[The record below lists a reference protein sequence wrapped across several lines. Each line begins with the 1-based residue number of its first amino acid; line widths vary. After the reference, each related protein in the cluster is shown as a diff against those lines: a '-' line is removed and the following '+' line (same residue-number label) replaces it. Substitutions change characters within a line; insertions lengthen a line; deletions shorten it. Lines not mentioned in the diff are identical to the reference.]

1 MTQTT
6 NNNNKGHIL
15 VVDDSPINLRLIV
28 DLFKARGYSVRPIP
42 SGKLAITAIQN
53 LPPDL
58 ILLDIMMPEMDGY
71 EVCEKLKADP
81 QTKDIPI
88 IFVSALD
95 EVLDKVK
102 AFEMGGVDYVSK
114 PIQEKE
120 LFARVETHLQIS
132 RLQQHL
138 EEKNNKLATAYRHL
152 KQAQNQLV
160 QSEKMAALGQ
170 LIAGISHEI
179 NTPLG
184 AIRSSV
190 ENLTYFLERDIEI
203 ILNFWQTISPDN
215 QPYFLELLRY
225 PSFQGLSSRE
235 KRQLKKELRNTLDT
249 NKIKQSDRIAD
260 TLVDLGISE
269 DKLAPI
275 LPLFQQPD
283 GLEIMDKAY
292 QFFSLRK
299 STETIQTATERAAK
313 IVFALKSYARYDL
326 GTQKMEGDLINGIET
341 VLTLYHNQIKKG
353 VEVIKNYIQLPPIFC
368 YADELTQVWTNLIHN
383 ALQAM
388 DYQGTLKIDV
398 QQENGMI
405 LVKITDSGKGIP
417 DNILPRIFEPFF
429 TTKIAG
435 EGSGLGL
442 DIVKRIVEKH
452 DGKIKVFSI
461 PGKTTFTVSIPIITQ
476 EESSNKVSKESEIK
490 ELETS
495 EDKH

>member
-1 MTQTT
+1 MTEA
-6 NNNNKGHIL
+6 NSNKNSKGNIV

-28 DLFKARGYSVRPIP
+28 DMFKTKGYEVRPIP
-42 SGKLAITAIQN
+42 SGKLAITAIKN
-53 LPPDL
+53 FPPDL

-71 EVCEKLKADP
+71 TVCEKLKADSR
-81 QTKDIPI
+81 TKDIPI

-95 EVLDKVK
+95 AVLDKVK
-102 AFEMGGVDYVSK
+102 ALEMGGVDYVSK

-120 LFARVETHLQIS
+120 LFARVETHLQIR
-132 RLQQHL
+132 RLQKHL
-138 EEKNNKLATAYRHL
+138 QEKNQKLAQAFKQL
-152 KQAQNQLV
+152 KQAQSQLV

-170 LIAGISHEI
+170 LVAGISHEI

-190 ENLTYFLERDIEI
+190 ENLTDFLGKDIETL
-203 ILNFWQTISPDN
+203 LNFWTTISPEK

-235 KRQLKKELRNTLDT
+235 KRQLKRKLRNTLEAA
-249 NKIKQSDRIAD
+249 NIQQGDRIAD

-269 DKLAPI
+269 KELTSI

-283 GLEIMDKAY
+283 GLELLDKAY
-292 QFFSLRK
+292 QFFTLRK

-326 GTQKMEGDLINGIET
+326 STEKMEGDLIHGIET
-341 VLTLYHNQIKKG
+341 VLTLYQNQIKKG
-353 VEVIKNYIQLPPIFC
+353 IEVIKNYTELPLIFC
-368 YADELTQVWTNLIHN
+368 YPDELIQVWTNLIHN

-388 DYQGTLKIDV
+388 NYQGILKIDV
-398 QQENGMI
+398 EQEHDMI
-405 LVKITDSGKGIP
+405 LVRITDSGKGISSSV
-417 DNILPRIFEPFF
+417 LPRIFEPFF

-452 DGKIKVFSI
+452 DGKIAVTSV
-461 PGKTTFTVSIPIITQ
+461 PGETTFTVSIPMITKQ
-476 EESSNKVSKESEIK
+476 DLSENMNNESELK
-490 ELETS
+490 ELQS
-495 EDKH
+495 SDK